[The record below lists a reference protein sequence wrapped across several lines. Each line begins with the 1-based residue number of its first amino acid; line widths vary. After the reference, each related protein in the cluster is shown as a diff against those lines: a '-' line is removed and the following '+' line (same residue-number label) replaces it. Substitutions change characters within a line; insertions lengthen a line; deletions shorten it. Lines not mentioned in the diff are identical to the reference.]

1 MSKLNLERNLARRD
15 DVYAMLLARHDGKT
29 REESEAYNARL
40 IIVLMNHIGDAEVI
54 REALEAADG

>member
-1 MSKLNLERNLARRD
+1 MSKLNLERNLARPD

-54 REALEAADG
+54 REALEAADA